1 LVPTKSKIASLNVVA
16 AMDEAVVELT
26 PAEGP
31 VTPCGKCRQ
40 MIWEFCDDDTN
51 VPVLMSDPL
60 FSKVW
65 FSTIGILLPAAFGP
79 SVLGVSPRQ
88 YMARRAERLSR

>member
-1 LVPTKSKIASLNVVA
+1 
-16 AMDEAVVELT
+16 MDEAVVELT